1 MFDDDMIPGNKEA
14 ATPRLNGERSRL
26 VTPVHAHLTSEKQSL
41 TTRFATTQAAAT
53 ASHTFLVTPR
63 RHPLPSF
70 TFTYLPVFPTQP
82 GRSSHARILM
92 DGSADQRG
100 RDTMAL
106 PPSAM
111 ATWASLLEASGD
123 SESDD
128 LPASTI
134 DDDGDAE

>member
-1 MFDDDMIPGNKEA
+1 
-14 ATPRLNGERSRL
+14 
-26 VTPVHAHLTSEKQSL
+26 
-41 TTRFATTQAAAT
+41 
-53 ASHTFLVTPR
+53 
-63 RHPLPSF
+63 
-70 TFTYLPVFPTQP
+70 
-82 GRSSHARILM
+82 M